1 MGIARGSALPKQ
13 NSGAPLSTWVKT
25 YRTQLSVSGTKK
37 GKYCVPK
44 TQLRAAGDCRK
55 FANGHCTATNVPR
68 NTPPNAAERRQ
79 RFQVCSLGRNRSSA
93 RAGTTISSGKGG
105 GMKLVTW

>member
-1 MGIARGSALPKQ
+1 MAIARASAIRNQ

-44 TQLRAAGDCRK
+44 TQLRADGD
-55 FANGHCTATNVPR
+55 CTATNVPR

>member
-1 MGIARGSALPKQ
+1 MAIASVSAIRNQ

-55 FANGHCTATNVPR
+55 FANGHCTATKAPR
-68 NTPPNAAERRQ
+68 NTAPNAADLRH
-79 RFQVCSLGRNRSSA
+79 RSSA